1 MLDHPVLFLT
11 ALLLFLFGLVSRL
24 SGRSLVTGPMFFM
37 GVGILLSPL
46 GFNIFEFQYEAP
58 AIRMIAEVALI
69 IILFIEASKIRVTR
83 LGKTLS
89 GIPAR
94 LLLIGLPLTMA
105 LGTAVAWVM
114 FPSINIWLIALVALI
129 LSPTD
134 AALAQAVVKNK
145 NIPARIRE
153 SISIE
158 SGLNDGIVLPLILVC
173 IAVLAEGSQVIDYSG
188 RWLYFMAL
196 QLGLGPIIG
205 GLVGLVGG
213 KIVDKAV
220 AKDWMEPT
228 FQNLAAIS
236 LALLAY
242 AFAELVHGNGF
253 IAAFFSGL
261 FLGAKTPV
269 VRERIQEF
277 GEAEGKMLSLFIFLI
292 LGLVGVPA
300 AVPHLDG
307 VMLLYAMLSLTLI
320 RMVPVALSLLGSGLD
335 RSSVIFIGWFG
346 PRGIASILYLLIA
359 VGELGAEGYRQA
371 ISVIVITVAISTVL
385 HGISAVPMT
394 KVFKT

>member
-24 SGRSLVTGPMFFM
+24 SGRSFVTGPMFFM
-37 GVGILLSPL
+37 VVGILLSPL

-69 IILFIEASKIRVTR
+69 IILFIEASKIHISH

-114 FPSINIWLIALVALI
+114 FPSINIWLIALFALI

-134 AALAQAVVKNK
+134 AALAQAVVKNE

-158 SGLNDGIVLPLILVC
+158 SGLNDGIVLPLILVS
-173 IAVLAEGSQVIDYSG
+173 IAVLAEGSQVIDGSG
-188 RWLYFMAL
+188 RWVYFMAL

-220 AKDWMEPT
+220 AKGWMEPT
-228 FQNLAAIS
+228 FQRLAAIS

-261 FLGAKTPV
+261 LLGAKTPV

-277 GEAEGKMLSLFIFLI
+277 GEAEGRILSLFIFLI

-307 VMLLYAMLSLTLI
+307 LLLLYALLSLTFI

-335 RSSVIFIGWFG
+335 RYAVFYIGWFG

-359 VGELGAEGYRQA
+359 VSELGAEGHERG
-371 ISVIVITVAISTVL
+371 ISVIVITVAISIVL
-385 HGISAVPMT
+385 HGISAAPMT